1 MSWIS
6 TDLTVRPQSTASSAM
21 LSRRR
26 ALIRSREDS
35 ASSSS
40 ISPTIER
47 RVVMIRL
54 RIASEKS
61 VTPYT
66 ALTGSVILMKAMAL
80 VRITALSRVITSCSC
95 TSRMMSLVTSL

>member
-6 TDLTVRPQSTASSAM
+6 TDFTVRPQSTASSAM
-21 LSRRR
+21 LSRSR
-26 ALIRSREDS
+26 ALILSREDS

-47 RVVMIRL
+47 SVVMIRL

-66 ALTGSVILMKAMAL
+66 ALTGSVTFTKAIAL